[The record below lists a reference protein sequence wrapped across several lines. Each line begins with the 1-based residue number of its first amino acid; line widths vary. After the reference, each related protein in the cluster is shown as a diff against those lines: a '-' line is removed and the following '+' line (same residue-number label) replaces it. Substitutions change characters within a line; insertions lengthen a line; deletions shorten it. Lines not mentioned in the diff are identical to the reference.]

1 MTAVLIY
8 PENDPRAVPVAR
20 EWQIDESAAPGSVG
34 HLVGT
39 GEEFLVDS
47 LQKRPW
53 PHLKVWVDRKTFEK
67 LMSNDQYGL
76 QPAA

>member
-1 MTAVLIY
+1 VRC
-8 PENDPRAVPVAR
+8 P
-20 EWQIDESAAPGSVG
+20 SPGNGKSTNLRLQGVG